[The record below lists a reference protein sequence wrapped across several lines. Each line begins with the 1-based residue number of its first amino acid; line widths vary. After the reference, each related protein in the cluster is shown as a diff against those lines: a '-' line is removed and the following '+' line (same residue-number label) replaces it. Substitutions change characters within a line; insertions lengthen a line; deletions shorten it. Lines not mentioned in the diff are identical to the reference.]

1 MLSNASAPGHLR
13 LRSGVGLLGVVLIA
27 VNLRVGFVTVGPLL
41 DGISDDLGLS
51 AGQAGLLTGLPL
63 AMFALFSPVA
73 PALAARTGLDRAL
86 WLSLLLLLA
95 GIVGRSAPAEAAVWL
110 GTAVVGIGIAFL
122 NVLVPSLVKRE
133 FPVRV
138 SQVTGVYTAIQGGTA
153 ALGSALVVP
162 IAQAAPAGWRLALG
176 VWAGFALLA
185 LAVLAPWLRTR
196 SSGPGAPAGQPA
208 RGRSPWGSRLGWQV
222 TAFMG
227 LQSVAFYVFMAW
239 LPSIEQSH
247 GVSPAAAGTHMALFL
262 LLGVAASLATGSL
275 LHRFRDQRPVAL
287 TGAALALVSFA
298 GLALAPQLMLA
309 WVVLGA
315 VAAGSLIVVALS
327 LFSLRSGDPAQAAA
341 LSGMAQSVGYALA
354 ALAPALFGALYDATG
369 TWELPLLLTAGA
381 MGLLCVVALFAG
393 RDRVI
398 GPVR

>member
-1 MLSNASAPGHLR
+1 
-13 LRSGVGLLGVVLIA
+13 
-27 VNLRVGFVTVGPLL
+27 
-41 DGISDDLGLS
+41 
-51 AGQAGLLTGLPL
+51 
-63 AMFALFSPVA
+63 
-73 PALAARTGLDRAL
+73 
-86 WLSLLLLLA
+86 
-95 GIVGRSAPAEAAVWL
+95 VWI

-133 FPVRV
+133 FPLRV
-138 SQVTGVYTAIQGGTA
+138 SQVTGIYTAVQGGTA

-185 LAVLAPWLRTR
+185 LAVLAPWLRSR
-196 SSGPGAPAGQPA
+196 PAEAGAPAERSAPA
-208 RGRSPWGSRLGWQV
+208 RSPWGARLGWQV

-247 GVSPAAAGTHMALFL
+247 GISARAAGAHMAVFL
-262 LLGVAASLATGSL
+262 LLGVAASLTTGTL
-275 LHRFRDQRPVAL
+275 LHRFRDQRPVAF
-287 TGAALALVSFA
+287 TGGALALVSFA
-298 GLALAPQLMLA
+298 GLALAPQLMLV

-315 VAAGSLIVVALS
+315 VAGGSLIVVALS
-327 LFSLRSGDPAQAAA
+327 LFSLRSSDHAQAAA

-354 ALAPALFGALYDATG
+354 ALAPAVFGALYDATG
-369 TWELPLLLTAGA
+369 AWELPLLLTAGA